1 MSKPPFNEV
10 DTPWGQ
16 LRWVRRDGEM
26 VWKLCC
32 PQCGHW
38 GEIDDD
44 QLHGRVSLDHTNCG
58 ISYSPSECQCTW
70 HETHDYTTVERVAFM
85 LRLQRRITEDKAI
98 LDRLA
103 TRERPA

>member
-1 MSKPPFNEV
+1 MNGLHEIP
-10 DTPWGQ
+10 TPWG
-16 LRWVRRDGEM
+16 LLKHVKRDGETL
-26 VWKLCC
+26 WKLRC

-58 ISYSPSECQCTW
+58 ITYAPSECACTW
-70 HETHDYTTVERVAFM
+70 HETHDYTTVEGVAFA
-85 LRLQRRITEDKAI
+85 LQLAQRVVEDKPI

-103 TRERPA
+103 AEENRT